1 MNKLLRLANSLKAIR
16 SHSSYIQV
24 TWPEPIQRVKPDKTN
39 VYESLAYPDQLE
51 HKKASF
57 IKSFQNVLITLA
69 YDELQDR
76 QFKDSQQQ
84 LGQLMLD
91 SLAAPVPLGRTSLN
105 ELLSVDK
112 LDIGFSLDRSRLVVG
127 RNVWTRKSDNSE
139 EDEEIED
146 SNAGNEL

>member
-1 MNKLLRLANSLKAIR
+1 
-16 SHSSYIQV
+16 
-24 TWPEPIQRVKPDKTN
+24 
-39 VYESLAYPDQLE
+39 
-51 HKKASF
+51 
-57 IKSFQNVLITLA
+57 
-69 YDELQDR
+69 
-76 QFKDSQQQ
+76 
-84 LGQLMLD
+84 MLD
-91 SLAAPVPLGRTSLN
+91 SLGSPVPLGTTSLN